1 MDGVT
6 QQVAALARL
15 TPKQLRQRYRE
26 VFGEDTRTGNAAWLS
41 KRIAWRLQSLAE
53 GDLSERARQ
62 RADELAN
69 DADLRLNPPADE
81 PVVAG
86 STRATRTPTPATL
99 VEVPEPITQQPSDDR
114 LPPTGTVLTRKYKG
128 TTIKVHGPGRRLRV
142 RGREVR
148 QPRSAVAK
156 AITGN
161 HMNGFLFFN
170 LVRKSKSKGVQR

>member
-26 VFGEDTRTGNAAWLS
+26 VFGEDTKTGNAQWLR

-53 GDLSERARQ
+53 GDLSARARQ

-69 DADLRLNPPADE
+69 DADLRLNPPRE
-81 PVVAG
+81 G
-86 STRATRTPTPATL
+86 SQTTTPTPAML
-99 VEVPEPITQQPSDDR
+99 PQMVPQAEAVVAQPSDDR
-114 LPPTGTVLTRKYKG
+114 LPPTGTVLTRDYKG
-128 TTIKVHGPGRRLRV
+128 TTIKVTVLADGFEYDGERYASL
-142 RGREVR
+142 
-148 QPRSAVAK
+148 SAVAK

-161 HMNGFLFFN
+161 HMNGFLFFGMT
-170 LVRKSKSKGVQR
+170 RKTKGGKR

>member
-26 VFGEDTRTGNAAWLS
+26 VFGEDTRTGNAQWLR

-62 RADELAN
+62 RAGELAN
-69 DADLRLNPPADE
+69 DADLRLNPPRDRE
-81 PVVAG
+81 
-86 STRATRTPTPATL
+86 RTTTPAPATL
-99 VEVPEPITQQPSDDR
+99 PMMVPQAEAVVAQPSDDR
-114 LPPTGTVLTRKYKG
+114 LPPTGTVLTRDYKG
-128 TTIKVHGPGRRLRV
+128 TAIKVTVLADGFEYEGERYASL
-142 RGREVR
+142 
-148 QPRSAVAK
+148 SAVAK

-161 HMNGFLFFN
+161 HMNGFLFFGMT
-170 LVRKSKSKGVQR
+170 RKSKGGKR

>member
-15 TPKQLRQRYRE
+15 TPKQLRARYRE
-26 VFGEDTRTGNAAWLS
+26 VFGEDTKTGNAQWLR

-69 DADLRLNPPADE
+69 DADLRLNPPRE
-81 PVVAG
+81 G
-86 STRATRTPTPATL
+86 SQTTTPAPATL
-99 VEVPEPITQQPSDDR
+99 PLMVPQPDPVVQQPSDER
-114 LPPTGTVLTRKYKG
+114 LPPTGTILTRDYKG
-128 TTIKVHGPGRRLRV
+128 KAIKVTVLADGFEYDGERYASL
-142 RGREVR
+142 
-148 QPRSAVAK
+148 SAVAK

-161 HMNGFLFFN
+161 HMNGFLFFGMT
-170 LVRKSKSKGVQR
+170 RKGKGGKR